1 MRIRLPLALLFAAVF
16 ACSLHAAPAQ
26 AQRVFVSGTGSD
38 SSPCTFASPCRS
50 FQHAHDAMA
59 PNGEIDV
66 LDPAGYGPLTITKSI
81 SIQAHGFSGVSVP
94 SGSNGITINAGPF
107 DAITLSGLIIDG
119 AGAGANGIVFSA
131 GGYLIIQDSV
141 IHNMTGDGIH
151 FVPNVI
157 SHLSVTNTFV
167 GKNGGN
173 GILVQPVGSAS
184 VTAVFERVRAQY
196 NGANGYGIALD
207 ASLTAGSVNGT
218 ATDSVSSDNGGG
230 FLVQGSS
237 ANINNLMVL
246 RSVAANNH
254 TGVQGSFSTVYISQ
268 TSITNNVLSC
278 NGTVDSYLDNP
289 VAFNGTDG
297 CLHGVIPVAKE

>member
-1 MRIRLPLALLFAAVF
+1 MRIQLSFAFLFAAVF
-16 ACSLHAAPAQ
+16 ACSMHADPAQ

-38 SSPCTFASPCRS
+38 GNPCTFASPCRS
-50 FQHAHDAMA
+50 FQHAHSVA
-59 PNGEIDV
+59 PASGEIDV

-94 SGSNGITINAGPF
+94 SGANGITINAGPF

-131 GGYLIIQDSV
+131 GGYLIIQDCV

-157 SHLSVTNTFV
+157 SHLSVANTFV
-167 GKNGGN
+167 GNNGGN

-196 NGANGYGIALD
+196 NGVNSFGSGISLD
-207 ASLTAGSVNGT
+207 VDATAGTVSGT
-218 ATDSVSSDNGGG
+218 ATDTVSSKNSNGFTAEGI
-230 FLVQGSS
+230 LASLTV
-237 ANINNLMVL
+237 V

-254 TGVQGSFSTVYISQ
+254 TGVQGTGPSPGAFGIVYFGEST
-268 TSITNNVLSC
+268 ITNNVVAC
-278 NGTVDSYLDNP
+278 NSQVESFRDNYIIG
-289 VAFNGTDG
+289 NGNNS
-297 CLHGVIPVAKE
+297 VSKN